1 MKTLIAFTK
10 PPRLVTATIFGA
22 LAFGCG
28 AVSIAGD
35 NHDVP
40 RAVVKFGDL
49 DLSNPQGAA
58 VLYSRIHAAAYDV
71 CRSFDTDIRN
81 QPNLTTW
88 IACVDKTSRNTMIKV
103 NRPELAAIYNAH
115 HRHPL
120 PIPVAAAQ
128 SR

>member
-10 PPRLVTATIFGA
+10 LPRLVTAAIFGA

-35 NHDVP
+35 NDDAP

-58 VLYSRIHAAAYDV
+58 ALYSRIHAAAYDV
-71 CRSFDTDIRN
+71 CSSFDTDIRD
-81 QPNLTTW
+81 QTNLTTW
-88 IACVDKTSRNTMIKV
+88 IACVDKTFRNALIKV
-103 NRPELAAIYNAH
+103 NRPELSAIYNAH

-120 PIPVAAAQ
+120 PIVVAAAQ